1 MSKIIKKVEIL
12 QQHPKYAL
20 MKQCNQQLMA
30 NELFALI
37 YYLDHNS
44 CYHKMKQSYESWKHL
59 HFYVTNAVAKIHQV
73 FHYKNNNKLPRM
85 LYRTS
90 SILYNQQPY
99 FHKLAIYTNNLSID
113 TGEII
118 LIINRVD
125 EQLCSGV
132 LKGADVSWISCKEN
146 QEEFI
151 ILPTVCYKWRQMSK
165 ENVSGHGWQIKDGI
179 KVYITEDYAS
189 NNNTLSNS
197 TDNEVRYIKDWFN
210 NELGMRKIDII
221 KYFNLFIKNGYDT
234 FESIKEIKSIDDLN
248 NIGIV
253 KIGHVKKM
261 LKQIKLLEEYMNKMS
276 IEIKMN

>member
-44 CYHKMKQSYESWKHL
+44 CYHKTKQSYEHWKHL
-59 HFYVTNAVAKIHQV
+59 HFYITNAIAKMHHV
-73 FHYKNNNKLPRM
+73 FYYKNNKKLPKM
-85 LYRTS
+85 LYHTS
-90 SILYNQQPY
+90 SILCNQQPN
-99 FHKLAIYTNNLSID
+99 FHKLAIYSTNLSTNNC
-113 TGEII
+113 GII

-125 EQLCSGV
+125 EQLRSGV

-165 ENVSGHGWQIKDGI
+165 ENVSGYGWKIKDNI

-189 NNNTLSNS
+189 NNNILSNS
-197 TDNEVRYIKDWFN
+197 RDNELRYIKDWFN
-210 NELGMRKIDII
+210 SELGMRK
-221 KYFNLFIKNGYDT
+221 
-234 FESIKEIKSIDDLN
+234 
-248 NIGIV
+248 
-253 KIGHVKKM
+253 M
-261 LKQIKLLEEYMNKMS
+261 
-276 IEIKMN
+276 